1 MPQKWTTLKEMFAL
15 KVLKELKVEGQVCV
29 CVCVCKIDDILVGFY
44 TNRRDP
50 VNRVKKCQCKRK
62 MACGHPCRSKALEK
76 VRGHWIQGRSGRIG
90 LRTNSVQGR
99 WQRRL

>member
-1 MPQKWTTLKEMFAL
+1 MASLFTSWLFGFDFSYFFKKGHVGP
-15 KVLKELKVEGQVCV
+15 VCV
-29 CVCVCKIDDILVGFY
+29 CVCVKIDDILVGFY
-44 TNRRDP
+44 TNRKDP
-50 VNRVKKCQCKRK
+50 VNRVKKCQYKRK

-90 LRTNSVQGR
+90 LRTNSAQGR